1 MTPRPIGRAVL
12 IAGVL
17 LLGAAAVAR
26 LEVAYLPAWS
36 LPELRVDLALPEASD
51 LESLTRRW
59 ILPLESSI
67 RASGDV
73 RGLAGEVNA
82 TGGNLRVRFR
92 AGTDAARKVARLESE
107 LASLRRRLPPGARLE
122 VWPVGQGT
130 GDESAIVWLG
140 ADSGAGSS
148 VDRSLVESLRDL
160 PEVRSVEVA
169 GAVRREIRVRARPAG
184 TASAGLLGATIDDGL
199 RFQRLGE
206 AREGIRQLPVVVA
219 DRRRQ
224 PLADYPVRQ
233 GPALVPLRTV
243 ADVDLRREE
252 PPWIAHLDGARG
264 LVLLISRESETSP
277 LAFDRSLHQVF
288 ADFGLTTQVRTLI
301 DEAAPLRQLLVRLLW
316 GLSVTTL
323 ILVAISSRLFGA
335 SASWQILALPAALAS
350 ALNALWLVG
359 LPLDVTTLPA
369 VTAGLGIALF
379 LTAFR
384 VGKSAGAPAGRVAMI
399 AASVLT
405 LPVAVALAG
414 GRLAPLLAAPVR
426 AFVVAV
432 VAGIAALWLLPPL
445 ARPAEHRER
454 LPPAWLRGPLKW
466 TLRNPWTVL
475 LSTVVACYLLLVLSG
490 RALEPRTGDLAP
502 AIGDLAV
509 SLRFAE
515 GVTAEQAS
523 AQVATVERHLDEREE
538 ITGHWS
544 VFSRQRGRVV
554 AQVRRRDRSLTRLAA
569 LARRLQA
576 ELTSAGS
583 STRVTPLAGT
593 DGGES
598 VARLTESLEDRPET
612 DDESSFYRFILRH
625 TDADA
630 LQLAHA
636 AVMHRLATLRHAVW
650 FEQIHADWA
659 KPSTRVELV
668 PKPGVS
674 TEQVDAAARAVAAGA
689 SLPFARPLT
698 AERGLRLRVM
708 DPRSPSTSDEVIQ
721 RVDLMGLQST
731 PSTSSIVASPIV
743 PAAFL
748 DAREVIASPTVK
760 RQSGRFALP
769 MTVTVFGSH
778 EALRKER
785 RATVDRALASLK
797 LPPGTA
803 LERPELNP
811 TVWTRERLALLAIGG
826 ALPLLF
832 FALAVCRLNSVVA
845 AGASLLPP
853 LLGVA
858 AAAPFVWATSGR
870 LEELP
875 LLLLAAALA
884 GSFPLAL
891 EAAAV
896 SWPRAG
902 TPLAAGAS
910 YRWLARRAVG
920 FVVVVPALLALL
932 VVPGLGLD
940 NDRHAWVL
948 PLRLAGVA
956 ATVVCLASFFCLPVL
971 LRTVQRQRVGR
982 RTPVLG
988 PGVRS
993 GATAEDRAFER
1004 DVAPHGGAHNLVLAA
1019 RNLTKIYGD
1028 GFRALHAVNF
1038 QLEPGIV
1045 GLLGP
1050 NGAGKT
1056 TLLRLLCGLLE
1067 PSRGQVRFRGV
1078 PLNSANL
1085 ADYRHL
1091 VGFLPQGF
1099 NAYEGFTGADFLDY
1113 WAIERGIIHRQER
1126 RREVER
1132 VLTQVGLEDAAGRK
1146 VRDFSGGMR
1155 RRIGIA
1161 RALLGSPPI
1170 VIVDEPTTGLDVQS
1184 RNRLRETLLSVAGER
1199 IILFSTH
1206 IASDVAAAAS
1216 RILVLDRG
1224 RLVFDGPALDL
1235 IAAARGRIFEVLIED
1250 HDLPAFSHRFRVT
1263 TRVRSLEGLK
1273 VRAIAYGNEEPEGDL
1288 VEPNLEEAYLAM
1300 IGAPGERDQH
1310 RRGKPGSLLDL
1321 AAWDSRRG

>member
-17 LLGAAAVAR
+17 LLGAAAAAR

-67 RASGDV
+67 RAAGDV

-92 AGTDAARKVARLESE
+92 AGTDAERKVARLESE
-107 LASLRRRLPPGARLE
+107 LAGLRRRLPPGAHLE
-122 VWPVGQGT
+122 VWPVGQGA

-140 ADSGAGSS
+140 AASDAGS
-148 VDRSLVESLRDL
+148 VDQSLLERLRDL

-169 GAVRREIRVRARPAG
+169 GSIRREIWVRARRGG
-184 TASAGLLGATIDDGL
+184 TASANLLGATIDDGL

-206 AREGIRQLPVVVA
+206 ARDGARRLPVTVA
-219 DRRRQ
+219 DRRHL
-224 PLADYPVRQ
+224 PLAEHPIRQ
-233 GPALVPLRTV
+233 GPALVPLRAV
-243 ADVDLRREE
+243 ADVGLRREE
-252 PPWIAHLDGARG
+252 PPWSAHLDGARG
-264 LVLLISRESETSP
+264 LVLLVSRESEASP
-277 LAFDRSLHQVF
+277 LALDRSLRRVF
-288 ADFGLTTQVRTLI
+288 DEFDLASQVRTLI
-301 DEAAPLRQLLVRLLW
+301 DEAEPLRQLLVRWLW
-316 GLSVTTL
+316 GLATASL
-323 ILVAISSRLFGA
+323 ILLAMFLRLFGA
-335 SASWQILALPAALAS
+335 SACWQILALPVVLAS
-350 ALNALWLVG
+350 ALNALWLIG

-369 VTAGLGIALF
+369 LTAGLGIALF
-379 LTAFR
+379 FTAFR
-384 VGKSAGAPAGRVAMI
+384 VGKEASPLSQGAMI
-399 AASVLT
+399 VASVLT

-426 AFVVAV
+426 AFVVA
-432 VAGIAALWLLPPL
+432 AIAAIAALWLLPPL
-445 ARPAEHRER
+445 ARPAEHRDR

-466 TLRNPWTVL
+466 ALRNPWTVL
-475 LSTVVACYLLLVLSG
+475 LGTVVSGYLLLVLSG
-490 RALEPRTGDLAP
+490 RALEPRTGDLSP
-502 AIGDLAV
+502 AVGDLAV

-515 GVTAEQAS
+515 GITAEQAS
-523 AQVATVERHLDEREE
+523 AQVVAVERHLDETEE

-544 VFSRQRGRVV
+544 VFSRRLGRVV
-554 AQVRRRDRSLTRLAA
+554 ARVRPGDRSLTRLAP

-576 ELTSAGS
+576 QLTSAGS
-583 STRVTPLAGT
+583 SIRVTPLAAT

-598 VARLTESLEDRPET
+598 VARWTESLEDRPET
-612 DDESSFYRFILRH
+612 DDESTFYRFILRH
-625 TDADA
+625 THADA

-636 AVMHRLATLRHAVW
+636 AVMHRLATMRHAIW
-650 FEQIHADWA
+650 YEQIHTDWA
-659 KPSTRVELV
+659 KPSTRVELT

-674 TEQVDAAARAVAAGA
+674 PEQADAAARAIAAGA

-698 AERGLRLRVM
+698 AERDLRLRVL
-708 DPRSPSTSDEVIQ
+708 DPRSPSARDEVAQ
-721 RVDLMGLQST
+721 RADLLGLQ
-731 PSTSSIVASPIV
+731 ANALAAPIV

-748 DAREVIASPTVK
+748 EAREVIASPTVK

-769 MTVTVFGSH
+769 MTATVTGSH

-785 RATVDRALASLK
+785 RASVDRALASLK

-811 TVWTRERLALLAIGG
+811 TVWTRERLSLLAIGS
-826 ALPLLF
+826 ALPMLF
-832 FALAVCRLNSVVA
+832 FALAVCRLNSVGA
-845 AGASLLPP
+845 AVASLVPP

-858 AAAPFVWATSGR
+858 AAAPFVRATSGH
-870 LEELP
+870 LEELS
-875 LLLLAAALA
+875 LVLLAAALA
-884 GSFPLAL
+884 GSFPIAL

-896 SWPRAG
+896 SWQRVA
-902 TPLAAGAS
+902 TPLAAGAT

-920 FVVVVPALLALL
+920 FVVVAPALLALL

-940 NDRHAWVL
+940 NDRHPWVL
-948 PLRLAGVA
+948 PMRIAGVA

-982 RTPVLG
+982 RTPVPG
-988 PGVRS
+988 PGLRS
-993 GATAEDRAFER
+993 GAPAEDRAFEGG
-1004 DVAPHGGAHNLVLAA
+1004 VAPHGGAHNLVLAA

-1078 PLNSANL
+1078 PLSPANL

-1113 WAIERGIIHRQER
+1113 WAIERGILHRGER
-1126 RREVER
+1126 RLEVER
-1132 VLTQVGLEDAAGRK
+1132 VLAQVGLEDAAGRK

-1224 RLVFDGPALDL
+1224 RLVFDGPALDM

-1273 VRAIAYGNEEPEGDL
+1273 VRAIAYGDEEPEGDL